1 MDTDIHFLAIIKI
14 CGSMNGVASQIHEKE
29 DESDYHQF
37 KKYGCFERH
46 MP

>member
-1 MDTDIHFLAIIKI
+1 
-14 CGSMNGVASQIHEKE
+14 MNGVASQIHQKE